1 MPALSTST
9 AGAGTTARHQELFD
23 ALVALF
29 LREGFAR
36 ATLDDL
42 AARLR
47 CSKST
52 LYQLAPS
59 KDDLVRAVAV
69 HFFRAATARVEAA
82 VGGAR
87 TSSERVEAYLRAIGR
102 ELRLGSDAFFADLAA
117 SGPAGEVYRRNT
129 SIAADRVGVMLAEGA
144 RTGEFRAVRAAF
156 VTDLVG
162 AQMVRIQQGQVRAS
176 TGLDDAAAYEAL
188 ADLVLHGVARAG

>member
-1 MPALSTST
+1 MTPT
-9 AGAGTTARHQELFD
+9 AGTTPRHRELFD

-29 LREGFAR
+29 LSEGFGR
-36 ATLDDL
+36 ATLDEL

-52 LYQLAPS
+52 LYQLASS

-69 HFFRAATARVEAA
+69 HFFREATLRVEAA
-82 VGGAR
+82 LEGTG

-129 SIAADRVGVMLAEGA
+129 AIAADRVGEMLAEGA
-144 RTGEFRAVRAAF
+144 RTGEFRAVRAAY

-162 AQMVRIQQGQVRAS
+162 AQMVRIQQGQVRRT

-188 ADLVLHGVARAG
+188 ADLVLHGVASGG

>member
-1 MPALSTST
+1 VT
-9 AGAGTTARHQELFD
+9 AGTAAGSTARHAELFD

-29 LREGFAR
+29 LAEGFAR

-59 KDDLVRAVAV
+59 KDELVRAVAV

-82 VGGAR
+82 LEGAGS
-87 TSSERVEAYLRAIGR
+87 SSERVQAYLRAIGR
-102 ELRLGSDAFFADLAA
+102 ELRPGSDAFFADLAA
-117 SGPAGEVYRRNT
+117 SRPAGEVYRRNT
-129 SIAADRVGVMLAEGA
+129 AIAAERVGQLLADGA

-156 VTDLVG
+156 VADLVA
-162 AQMVRIQQGQVRAS
+162 AQMVRVQQGAVRAS
-176 TGLDDAAAYEAL
+176 TGLDDAAAYDAL
-188 ADLVLHGVARAG
+188 ADLVLHGVASGG

>member
-1 MPALSTST
+1 VVALSTAAAGST
-9 AGAGTTARHQELFD
+9 PRHHQLFD
-23 ALVALF
+23 ALVTLF
-29 LREGFAR
+29 LAEGFAR

-59 KDDLVRAVAV
+59 KDELVRAVAV
-69 HFFRAATARVEAA
+69 HFFRAATTRVEAA
-82 VGGAR
+82 VAGVG
-87 TSSERVEAYLRAIGR
+87 TSSERVEAYLRAIGG

-117 SGPAGEVYRRNT
+117 SRPAGEVYRRNT
-129 SIAADRVGVMLAEGA
+129 AIAADRVGELLAEGA

-162 AQMVRIQQGQVRAS
+162 AQMVRIQQGQVRSS

-188 ADLVLHGVARAG
+188 ADLVLHGVAAGG

>member
-1 MPALSTST
+1 VTVT
-9 AGAGTTARHQELFD
+9 AGAGTTARHQQLFD
-23 ALVALF
+23 DLVALF
-29 LREGFAR
+29 LAEGFAR

-42 AARLR
+42 AAWLR

-69 HFFRAATARVEAA
+69 HFFRAATTRVEASLDDA
-82 VGGAR
+82 G

-102 ELRLGSDAFFADLAA
+102 ELRLGSEAFFADLAA
-117 SGPAGEVYRRNT
+117 SRPAGEVYRRNT
-129 SIAADRVGVMLAEGA
+129 AIAAGRVGELLAQGA
-144 RTGEFRAVRAAF
+144 RTGEFRRVGAAF

-162 AQMVRIQQGQVRAS
+162 AEMVRIQQGQVRAA

-188 ADLVLHGVARAG
+188 ADLVLHGVASSG